1 MDPTSGDVSPDDPQP
16 EMAPPNDVPQATEP
30 PIEPAPPSAAE
41 VASADRPDVYW
52 QQPAPEIG
60 SDAAGWRGV
69 GAIVGRT
76 LDTYGSAFGLF
87 LPLAVPGAIVGALS
101 IFAAT
106 NVSALGLTA
115 VLAAVVGIVTGG
127 AMMLATDDL
136 WRGVRPSVADVLD
149 RAAGRAVAL
158 ILSTF
163 VVALIVGG
171 LAVVVAIVGVF
182 LGLAAVAGSGSSAGL
197 AVVAVVVVL
206 ALGAGVIVSYVL
218 LCWALGAPAIAVDGL
233 GPLAG
238 LTRSRALTR
247 GHLWGLVGLYFV
259 LGLISLL
266 ATGGSSLL
274 STYAPDRAFAA
285 AGVAIATLLVSPLI
299 AIAPAIA
306 YRDLAGR
313 PEGAGEGL
321 PRRAGRGLSLIAVI
335 GAGVIVFAA
344 GVWSVASA
352 GGQVFLPERG
362 QVVAGTTTNVADP
375 CRPGGVKTTFTSG
388 EEIWIAAIFTRRVSA
403 GEEIVVEYYR
413 GDESLGSA
421 PLTAGPAGLECYYE
435 IDPIRGGDPGS
446 YRIVVR
452 YGAAAIAE
460 GSFIIR

>member
-1 MDPTSGDVSPDDPQP
+1 MDPTTSEVRPDDPQP
-16 EMAPPNDVPQATEP
+16 EMPPPNEVPPATEP
-30 PIEPAPPSAAE
+30 PTEPAPLSAAE
-41 VASADRPDVYW
+41 AAAADRPGVYW

-76 LDTYGSAFGLF
+76 LDTYGSSFGLF
-87 LPLAVPGAIVGALS
+87 LPLAAPVAILGAMS

-106 NVSALGLTA
+106 NVPALLLTA
-115 VLAAVVGIVTGG
+115 VLTAVVGIVTGG

-158 ILSTF
+158 ILSTY
-163 VVALIVGG
+163 VVALIVGV
-171 LAVVVAIVGVF
+171 LAVVVAIAGVI
-182 LGLAAVAGSGSSAGL
+182 LGVAAVAGSGSSAGL
-197 AVVAVVVVL
+197 AVVVLL
-206 ALGAGVIVSYVL
+206 ALGAGVIALYVL
-218 LCWALGAPAIAVDGL
+218 LRWALGGPAIAVDGL

-266 ATGGSSLL
+266 ASGGASLL
-274 STYAPDRAFAA
+274 STYAPERAFAA
-285 AGVAIATLLVSPLI
+285 AGLAIATLLTSPLI

-313 PEGAGEGL
+313 AEGAGERL
-321 PRRAGRGLSLIAVI
+321 PRKAGRGPALIAVI
-335 GAGVIVFAA
+335 GAGMIVFAA

-362 QVVAGTTTNVADP
+362 QVVAGTTANAADP

-403 GEEIVVEYYR
+403 GEEVVVEYYR

-421 PLTAGPAGLECYYE
+421 PLTAGPVGLECYYE
-435 IDPIRGGDPGS
+435 TDPIRGAEPGS

-452 YGAAAIAE
+452 HGAAAIAE
-460 GSFIIR
+460 GTFTIR

>member
-1 MDPTSGDVSPDDPQP
+1 MDPTTGEVRPDDPQP
-16 EMAPPNDVPQATEP
+16 EMSPPNEVPPSTEP

-41 VASADRPDVYW
+41 AADADRPGVDW
-52 QQPAPEIG
+52 QQPAPEVG
-60 SDAAGWRGV
+60 PGAAGWRGV
-69 GAIVGRT
+69 GSIVGRS

-87 LPLAVPGAIVGALS
+87 LPLAAPVAMFSALS
-101 IFAAT
+101 VFAGA
-106 NVSALGLTA
+106 NVPALLLTA
-115 VLAAVVGIVTGG
+115 VLTAVVGLVTGA
-127 AMMLATDDL
+127 AMMFATDDL
-136 WRGVRPSVADVLD
+136 WRGVRSSIGDVLD

-163 VVALIVGG
+163 VVALILGG
-171 LAVVVAIVGVF
+171 LVVIVAIAGVL
-182 LGLAAVAGSGSSAGL
+182 LGVAAVAGSGSNAGL
-197 AVVAVVVVL
+197 AIVALL
-206 ALGAGVIVSYVL
+206 ALGASVIASFVL
-218 LCWALGAPAIAVDGL
+218 LRWALGGPAIALDGL

-247 GHLWGLVGLYFV
+247 GHVWGLVGLYFA

-266 ATGGSSLL
+266 ASGGASLL
-274 STYAPDRAFAA
+274 STYAPERALAA
-285 AGVAIATLLVSPLI
+285 AGLAVATLLTSPLI

-313 PEGAGEGL
+313 PEGARDSL
-321 PRRAGRGLSLIAVI
+321 PRRAGRRLSLIAVF
-335 GAGVIVFAA
+335 GAGLIVSAA
-344 GVWSVASA
+344 GIWSVASA

-375 CRPGGVKTTFTSG
+375 CRPGGVTTTFTSG
-388 EEIWIAAIFTRRVSA
+388 EEIWIAAYFTRRVSA

-421 PLTAGPAGLECYYE
+421 PLTAGPGGLDCYYE
-435 IDPIRGGDPGS
+435 IDPIRGGEPGS

-452 YGAAAIAE
+452 HGAAAIAE
-460 GSFIIR
+460 GSFTIR